1 MVKFNIKTLN
11 KSRVDSIMDISIP
24 IVIALFMIIYAIFMI
39 QARTVTIG
47 DTSYCLKGDDSYIS
61 IRYAKNLYEGHGL
74 AWNVGQEPVEGY
86 TNFLWVIWIAFLM
99 IFARDPSLLMT
110 VSAVIFHILSVIL
123 MYRFLRKKL
132 GSGLVV
138 STGSA
143 LLLACWKPIR
153 IQVRNG
159 LEGPM
164 LLVLFM
170 IAIYLIIDNKEKQ
183 RPLMIGAWIAGLLP
197 LVRPNGLY
205 FTCILFLCFVVQ
217 YIWPERRNL
226 KGELK
231 KWKWVWAGFFAPFLL
246 LTLFRIVYFG
256 DWLPNTYYLKVTN
269 RPGRISYGY
278 YYVKEFLKHFFGSPF
293 IIPIFIYSLFARKPW
308 LKVLGIGMIGHLF
321 YIVYQGGDAWFAW
334 RFMLLFLPI
343 YLVLLVSLL
352 TPTFS
357 KPISARVFIVG
368 VVMFVLLLGLWPQY
382 QALKKGT
389 LLPKASKSTKSP
401 SAENIRLGLLLKEIC
416 HDNAVIADFW
426 AGAVPYYSGLTTID
440 ILGKSDS
447 HIARLPAPR
456 QGLPGHDKFD
466 FDYVLRLKPDIII
479 SRYPLGYSKNE
490 KNLRRKA
497 KGFDPAGAVLLLNP
511 TFNQAYRPIDSI
523 LSKRWRGIFVRIDS
537 DKYDLAN
544 LAQVEQRLIR

>member
-1 MVKFNIKTLN
+1 MLKFNIKTLN
-11 KSRVDSIMDISIP
+11 KSRVDSIMDIIVP
-24 IVIALFMIIYAIFMI
+24 IVISLFMIIYAIFMI

-74 AWNVGQEPVEGY
+74 VWNVGQEPVEGY

-99 IFARDPSLLMT
+99 IFAKDPSLLMT

-123 MYRFLRKKL
+123 LYRFLRKKL
-132 GSGLVV
+132 GSGLIV
-138 STGSA
+138 SAGSA
-143 LLLACWKPIR
+143 LLMACWTPIR
-153 IQVRNG
+153 VQVRNG

-183 RPLMIGAWIAGLLP
+183 RPLIIGAWIAGLLP

-205 FTCILFLCFVVQ
+205 FTFILFVCFVFQ
-217 YIWPERRNL
+217 YIWQERRNL
-226 KGELK
+226 VDELK
-231 KWKWVWAGFFAPFLL
+231 KWRWVWAGFFAPFLL
-246 LTLFRIVYFG
+246 LSLFRIVYFG
-256 DWLPNTYYLKVTN
+256 EWLPNTYYLKVTN

-278 YYVKEFLKHFFGSPF
+278 YYVKEFLKDFFGAPF
-293 IIPIFIYSLFARKPW
+293 IIPIFIYSLFARKSW
-308 LKVLGIGMIGHLF
+308 LKVLGVGMIGHLF

-343 YLVLLVSLL
+343 YLMLLVSLL
-352 TPTFS
+352 TPKFS
-357 KPISARVFIVG
+357 KPIPARVFIVG
-368 VVMFVLLLGLWPQY
+368 VVMFVLLSGLWPQY
-382 QALKKGT
+382 LALKKGT
-389 LLPKASKSTKSP
+389 FLPKASKSSISP
-401 SAENIRLGLLLKEIC
+401 SAENIRLGLLLKGIC
-416 HDNAVIADFW
+416 QKDAVIADFW
-426 AGAVPYYSGLTTID
+426 AGATPYYSGLTTID

-447 HIARLPAPR
+447 HIARLSAPR

-466 FDYVLRLKPDIII
+466 FAYVLRLKPDVIL

-497 KGFDPAGAVLLLNP
+497 KGFDPAGAVLLLNS
-511 TFNQAYRPIDSI
+511 TFKQEYRPVASI
-523 LSKRWRGIFVRIDS
+523 LSKRWRGIFVRINS
-537 DKYDLAN
+537 NKYDLTK
-544 LAQVEQRLIR
+544 LEQVEQRLIQ